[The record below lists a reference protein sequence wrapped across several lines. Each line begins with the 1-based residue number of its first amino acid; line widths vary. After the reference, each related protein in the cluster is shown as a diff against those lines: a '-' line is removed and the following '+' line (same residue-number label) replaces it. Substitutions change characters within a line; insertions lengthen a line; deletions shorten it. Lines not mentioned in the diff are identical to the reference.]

1 MATRKVQVTTPREQ
15 REIDSQLAL
24 AAALMQ
30 PQGIPDEWRGSRVTP
45 QYGIGHGLTALASA
59 LAGGYMKRTANKQQG
74 ELDERTAEG
83 NEGIINDLTMD
94 PRPQKIDAQGQPIP
108 GTEPQQMLNIDT
120 GRPELSARGQALSRA
135 VAGQDPQQIRQF
147 LMQQQLS
154 RLLPDPSQVADRDLK
169 RMQIEG
175 GLRDRADARQ
185 QRMLELE
192 MRLSDRGLDR
202 ESRAA
207 AAAELAAL
215 RREIAS
221 GQQQTQRDIA
231 GMRVDAQTQKT
242 KDKAEVVAQ
251 SMVAGSNAA
260 DGIIAQLR
268 SSYNELEKSGG
279 ITDPNAGAL
288 SNVGA
293 AIKSSGPGQ
302 FVGRV
307 FGTQNQSERNK
318 IAQSRPI
325 LLASLKEA
333 TGMSARQLDSNAE
346 LKLWLS
352 AATDPQLD
360 IEANRAALAN
370 IENFIAAKAGR
381 AAAGAAGAGG
391 TATEKTV
398 VRTGTMNGRKVIQYS
413 DGTTD
418 YAD

>member
-45 QYGIGHGLTALASA
+45 QYGIGHRLTALASA

-94 PRPQKIDAQGQPIP
+94 QRPQKIDAQGQPIA
-108 GTEPQQMLNIDT
+108 GTEPQQMLDIDT

-185 QRMLELE
+185 QRMLELG
-192 MRLSDRGLDR
+192 MRLDASAGT
-202 ESRAA
+202 E
-207 AAAELAAL
+207 AERAAL
-215 RREIAS
+215 RRELAS

-231 GMRVDAQTQKT
+231 GMRVDAQSERKNSAAAS
-242 KDKAEVVAQ
+242 KDAVAAEKRNGRVASLQ
-251 SMVAGSNAA
+251 AA
-260 DGIIAQLR
+260 L
-268 SSYNELEKSGG
+268 
-279 ITDPNAGAL
+279 GAL
-288 SNVGA
+288 SRVQETSNTLGGGGGFIEGRIPAIGSVAQDFDGA
-293 AIKSSGPGQ
+293 K
-302 FVGRV
+302 
-307 FGTQNQSERNK
+307 
-318 IAQSRPI
+318 AQ
-325 LLASLKEA
+325 LLATIQSALRVPGIGSQSNLELQSLMAALPERTQEREVRDNQIKGIADRINIIMEREGAGTTPPDANAGDA
-333 TGMSARQLDSNAE
+333 TLTPQEQAE
-346 LKLWLS
+346 LAELR
-352 AATDPQLD
+352 
-360 IEANRAALAN
+360 NRLG
-370 IENFIAAKAGR
+370 K
-381 AAAGAAGAGG
+381 
-391 TATEKTV
+391 
-398 VRTGTMNGRKVIQYS
+398 
-413 DGTTD
+413 
-418 YAD
+418 

>member
-45 QYGIGHGLTALASA
+45 QYGIGHRLTALASA

-185 QRMLELE
+185 QRMLELG
-192 MRLSDRGLDR
+192 MRLDASAGT
-202 ESRAA
+202 E
-207 AAAELAAL
+207 AERAAL
-215 RREIAS
+215 RRELAS

-231 GMRVDAQTQKT
+231 GMRVDAQSERKNSAAAS
-242 KDKAEVVAQ
+242 KDAVAAEKRNGRVASLQ
-251 SMVAGSNAA
+251 AA
-260 DGIIAQLR
+260 L
-268 SSYNELEKSGG
+268 
-279 ITDPNAGAL
+279 GAL
-288 SNVGA
+288 SRVQETSNTLGGGGGFIEGRIPAIGSVAQDFDGA
-293 AIKSSGPGQ
+293 K
-302 FVGRV
+302 
-307 FGTQNQSERNK
+307 
-318 IAQSRPI
+318 AQ
-325 LLASLKEA
+325 LLATIQSALRVPGIGSQSNLELQSLMAALPERTQEREVRDNQIKGIADRINIIMEREGAGTTPPDANAGDA
-333 TGMSARQLDSNAE
+333 TLTPQEQAE
-346 LKLWLS
+346 LAELR
-352 AATDPQLD
+352 
-360 IEANRAALAN
+360 NRLG
-370 IENFIAAKAGR
+370 K
-381 AAAGAAGAGG
+381 
-391 TATEKTV
+391 
-398 VRTGTMNGRKVIQYS
+398 
-413 DGTTD
+413 
-418 YAD
+418 